1 MKDLGTWDLYARR
14 ARDVCKIN
22 PGLKGAAESCL
33 NTLQLQKLVSGAT
46 KHGGGFGEPSRG
58 QFMGIC
64 HRYRGAGTHSHL
76 DTPVDSCGTLT
87 HFQNFSLYLASHREI
102 P

>member
-33 NTLQLQKLVSGAT
+33 NTLQLQKL
-46 KHGGGFGEPSRG
+46 SRG